1 MARPKITVKR
11 KAHNRKAYLRKD
23 GTRVKSAQIGAS
35 TFRIKD
41 RGERGKTPKRERWFE
56 PQVETGWEKSQN
68 QSVRRG
74 KVLKAHNGDYLAS
87 GRAMQAL
94 ANITTDRETRKKARA
109 DAVYFMGEYKSRPH
123 GITGRSKQLR
133 RRSSI
138 RITPRQPK
146 LRR

>member
-1 MARPKITVKR
+1 MARPKVTVKR
-11 KAHNRKAYLRKD
+11 KPHTRRAYLRKD
-23 GTRVKSAQIGAS
+23 GTRVKSAKIGGS
-35 TFRIKD
+35 SFRVRD
-41 RGERGKTPKRERWFE
+41 RGAKGKTPKRERWFE

-94 ANITTDRETRKKARA
+94 ANVTTDRETRKKARA
-109 DAVYFMGEYKSRPH
+109 DAVHFMNRHKSYRQRIRY
-123 GITGRSKQLR
+123 GQ
-133 RRSSI
+133 RSSI